1 MYRIV
6 TYHIFLLDSAK
17 KILPKKVK
25 KVNLFKTYLLTK
37 IPIEKME
44 ELQQFL
50 KNDLLKGFEGLST
63 FEPFIKQASYLIY
76 EKMHKSIEDSLVDE
90 NIECPIDDVSA
101 SVFPPEFYD
110 HEKMVDNLYPISK
123 KKREVTVKPEY
134 IIKEKKTEKIKN
146 PKTGRMIYKDGELF
160 KGLVEQGWMD
170 ADGKVLKEHVVK
182 RIKNPKT
189 GKPLTIGCMRF
200 DEMVKEG
207 WVDAKG
213 GILQVVHPTTKKPLS
228 VKDSAFETFVEQNH
242 FHADGTVKS
251 K

>member
-1 MYRIV
+1 
-6 TYHIFLLDSAK
+6 
-17 KILPKKVK
+17 
-25 KVNLFKTYLLTK
+25 
-37 IPIEKME
+37 ME
-44 ELQQFL
+44 DLQQFL
-50 KNDLLKGFEGLST
+50 KNDLFKGFEGLST
-63 FEPFIKQASYLIY
+63 FEPFIKQASHLIY
-76 EKMHKSIEDSLVDE
+76 ENMYKSIEDST
-90 NIECPIDDVSA
+90 IECPIDTGSS
-101 SVFPPEFYD
+101 SVFPSKFYD
-110 HEKMVDNLYPISK
+110 HERMVDNLCPFFG

-170 ADGKVLKEHVVK
+170 ADGKVLKAHVVK

-189 GKPLTIGCMRF
+189 GKPLTVGCMRF
-200 DEMVKEG
+200 DVMVKEG

-242 FHADGTVKS
+242 FNADGTVKS